1 MTYTKKRIRF
11 MEKYEHG
18 KGIGSSGLWMRLLC
32 LLQWSEEFPD
42 KGCLNKEL
50 EEMRDQ
56 AMNADT

>member
-1 MTYTKKRIRF
+1 